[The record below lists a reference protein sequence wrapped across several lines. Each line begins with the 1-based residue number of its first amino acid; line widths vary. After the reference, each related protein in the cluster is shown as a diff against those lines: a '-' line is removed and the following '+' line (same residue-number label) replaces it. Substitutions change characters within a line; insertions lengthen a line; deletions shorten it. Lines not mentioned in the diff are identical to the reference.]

1 MVHPLR
7 ALRAWTRAFTV
18 IFVAGALTP
27 AAAADWKP
35 EKAVEFVVPAPA
47 GGALDGPARV
57 VQKIWQDL
65 KLVDVPVNVLNRS
78 GGGQAVGA
86 TYVQQAANDAH
97 RLLLISGPLLSNH
110 ITGRSKLHYTDF
122 TILGQLFTEYN
133 ALSVQ
138 SDSAIRTA
146 NDLIARLKSA
156 PDSLSV
162 AIGTT
167 PGNASHM
174 AIAMPLKH
182 AGVDIKRLRTV
193 IFPSAGQSIT
203 TLMGGHVDYVTGA
216 LSVAAPH
223 WKAGKIRILAI
234 TAPTRLAG
242 EYSEIPT
249 WREQGTD
256 VVVSN
261 WRLVMAP
268 PGLTAAQVAYWDGI
282 LRKTVASPEWKKILV
297 QSQWVDDYV
306 GSADM
311 RKHLDQEYGERRKI
325 LIDLGLAK

>member
-1 MVHPLR
+1 MAHPLR
-7 ALRAWTRAFTV
+7 SLHTVACAFTLAF
-18 IFVAGALTP
+18 IAGAAMP
-27 AAAADWKP
+27 AAAQDWKP
-35 EKAVEFVVPAPA
+35 DKPIEFVVPAPA

-57 VQKIWQDL
+57 VQKVWQDL
-65 KLVDVPVNVLNRS
+65 KLVDVPVNVINRS

-86 TYVQQAANDAH
+86 TYVLQTPNDPH

-133 ALSVQ
+133 VLSVRG
-138 SDSAIRTA
+138 DSALKTA
-146 NDLIARLKSA
+146 NDLIAQLKSS

-162 AIGTT
+162 AIGTS

-174 AIAMPLKH
+174 AIAVPLKQ

-216 LSVAAPH
+216 LSVAAPQ

-234 TAPTRLAG
+234 TAPARLAG

-249 WREQGTD
+249 WREQGID

-268 PGLTAAQVAYWDGI
+268 PGLTAAQIAYWDGV
-282 LRKTVASPEWKKILV
+282 LRKTVASPEWKKILT
-297 QSQWVDDYV
+297 QSQWVDHYV

-311 RKHLDQEYGERRKI
+311 RKHLDQEYAERRKI
-325 LIDLGLAK
+325 LTDLGLAK

>member
-1 MVHPLR
+1 MVHPFRSLYTVAC
-7 ALRAWTRAFTV
+7 ALSAALF
-18 IFVAGALTP
+18 AGAAVP
-27 AAAADWKP
+27 AAAQIGSRQ
-35 EKAVEFVVPAPA
+35 AVEFVVPAPA

-57 VQKIWQDL
+57 VQKIWQEL
-65 KLVDVPVNVLNRS
+65 KLVDVPVNIINRS
-78 GGGQAVGA
+78 GGGQTVGA

-133 ALSVQ
+133 ALSVNA
-138 SDSAIRTA
+138 DGAIRTV
-146 NDLIARLKSA
+146 NDLIARLKPA

-162 AIGTT
+162 AIGTS

-174 AIAMPLKH
+174 AIAIPLKH

-216 LSVAAPH
+216 LSVAAPQ

-234 TAPTRLAG
+234 TAPARLAG
-242 EYSEIPT
+242 EYAEIPT
-249 WREQGTD
+249 WREQGID

-268 PGLTAAQVAYWDGI
+268 PGLTAAQIAYWDGV

-297 QSQWVDDYV
+297 QAQWVDAYV

-311 RKHLDQEYGERRKI
+311 RKHLDNEYAERRKI
-325 LIDLGLAK
+325 LTDLGLAK